1 MNMVSTLDLEERYR
15 EMLRCQFPQ
24 LYVNHADALDA
35 LDGETLAAAEILLTY
50 ADRLPI
56 ETVSR
61 MKSLK
66 WIHAAQSGIEA
77 MPGALLQK
85 MGVFVTNSKGINSVT
100 IAEYVMSMLL
110 GMVRNQAR
118 FYEAYQDKHWDTTTR
133 IDELYGKSVGIL
145 GVGMAGRETA
155 KRAKAFDMKV
165 YGFGRTKSSCEYL
178 DRSFV
183 TGELREFLSI
193 CDFVIICMPLTS
205 ETFHLF
211 AGQVFDWMKT
221 SAILINIGRGSI
233 VKEEDL
239 IRALREKK
247 LAGAILDVMETEPLP
262 ADSPLWTMEH
272 VMITPHIAGDRQ
284 PSYMPRMM
292 DIFCHNLS
300 VYPKFDSMKN
310 PVNLTQCL

>member
-1 MNMVSTLDLEERYR
+1 MNIVSTLDLEEQYR

-24 LYVNHADALDA
+24 LSVKHVSSLEALGDESLAD
-35 LDGETLAAAEILLTY
+35 AEILLTY
-50 ADRLPI
+50 ADGMPK
-56 ETVSR
+56 EAVSR

-66 WIHAAQSGIEA
+66 WVHIAQSGIEA
-77 MPGALLQK
+77 MPGELLQK

-110 GMVRNQAR
+110 GIVRNQAR
-118 FYEAYQDKHWDTTTR
+118 FYEAYKDKHWDMATR
-133 IDELYGKSVGIL
+133 IDELAGKSIGIL

-193 CDFVIICMPLTS
+193 CDFVIICMPLTD

-211 AGQVFDWMKT
+211 AGEVFDWMKT
-221 SAILINIGRGSI
+221 SAILINVGRGPI
-233 VKEEDL
+233 VKEGDL
-239 IRALREKK
+239 IQALKEKK
-247 LAGAILDVMETEPLP
+247 LAGAVLDVMEAEPLP
-262 ADSPLWTMEH
+262 ADSPLWTMEQ

-310 PVNLTQCL
+310 PVDLM